1 MKAENVEMM
10 YFRWLSNNIDLV
22 PSDEIYHGQCESF
35 FFFTKKY
42 IPTTKGTET
51 EHMAGHPTYNA
62 MKSNFEKLCNWL
74 DGQVDE
80 QTELFTMSVLHA
92 KMCLFAENI

>member
-1 MKAENVEMM
+1 
-10 YFRWLSNNIDLV
+10 
-22 PSDEIYHGQCESF
+22 
-35 FFFTKKY
+35 
-42 IPTTKGTET
+42 
-51 EHMAGHPTYNA
+51 MAGHPPYNA